1 MSSSNQWFGKLVSR
15 AKSVQEQA
23 KNGIEKLSVTLD
35 KKIKEAQE
43 DLEKYEILLIFIQTT
58 FVGSGNST
66 TTLAT
71 INRKPGW

>member
-35 KKIKEAQE
+35 KKIKEAQV
-43 DLEKYEILLIFIQTT
+43 DLEKC
-58 FVGSGNST
+58 
-66 TTLAT
+66 
-71 INRKPGW
+71 